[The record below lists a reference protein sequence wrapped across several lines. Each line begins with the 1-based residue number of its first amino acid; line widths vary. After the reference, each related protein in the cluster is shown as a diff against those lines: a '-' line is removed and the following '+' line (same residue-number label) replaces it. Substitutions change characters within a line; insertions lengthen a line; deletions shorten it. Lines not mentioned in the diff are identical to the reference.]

1 MRFSQTDG
9 RGHTRRIRS
18 DETPIEAIV
27 QALESVSGRAPDD
40 LAPLHSAVE
49 TDALERLFHSAKD
62 EPVAPFRISFTY
74 DDYEVSVNR
83 SAVRLTELSDRRNS

>member
-1 MRFSQTDG
+1 MRFPQTDG

-18 DETPIEAIV
+18 DETPVEAIV

-49 TDALERLFHSAKD
+49 TDALDRLFHSAKD
-62 EPVAPFRISFTY
+62 EPVVPFRLTFTY